1 LKKLHGGNL
10 YAMDNA
16 AYFARGV
23 RYDLKM
29 VMKLIVDLVGETT
42 GCKNTSRD
50 KFYKTFWSNFDILV
64 L

>member
-1 LKKLHGGNL
+1 
-10 YAMDNA
+10 MDNA

-50 KFYKTFWSNFDILV
+50 KFYKTFGSNYNILV